1 MAEQMEAS
9 PAVPTNAA
17 DRTSRVNMFRKNG
30 KPTSCEPCR
39 ISKVRCD
46 HVMPICQRCVKKGIS
61 DKCYYHE
68 APLTRVKDR
77 NRVTKPQASSVV
89 RASVSGRRISDVENI
104 LVKYPASSEEKA
116 DGGTTIQNAY
126 LGSTSFL
133 SVFQDTP
140 SGFSSCSVLSPQ
152 VDLGQWG
159 YDAAYT
165 EINLARL
172 LSAFELYEK
181 LIISFYERCNL
192 TIIPMQLIIAPIRTT
207 RAYFDAGGW
216 LQKSRQRELYAKIT
230 QNTARPL
237 QVTGTP
243 SLEGFCSLFSGENI
257 RWEFVGVIFSL
268 AGLSAISD
276 HLLTAT
282 PYPPEDE
289 VPNREAFAKEMA
301 AACNSCSQ
309 LCKRYDNC
317 NDIMVWLQYTYAV
330 LSSDVLGETSH
341 HVYAVLGDLVTD
353 IYGMGLHRH
362 KNPDSD
368 VPFFLSE
375 VRKRLV
381 AATYRTDKN
390 IATFLGRPPRLPYH
404 YCDASLPL
412 DIDDDELFLQGDE
425 LDRVLQKLT
434 HDGWGSE
441 GTSKGKIRPV
451 TAIRMRYFSS
461 IFREKV
467 LRLSLGRK
475 GANFSHDLQETYQ
488 ECKRMLDGVPGWFH
502 YRTNCWETLDSVT
515 CIVSLVIYLECIH
528 TMFQIE
534 RIRCREKQGSIR
546 DLLDSSMQ
554 AVSAVID
561 FTKQGEKK
569 GNKVWKDFAWV
580 FLLYALPTAGVLAIE
595 LHRCTVTET
604 PLSSSAPRSEV
615 VRNLSMIVSWFECTD
630 LPVNATH
637 NTCVEVSK
645 AINKLLDDTL
655 NYQPGT
661 CQRRIGAQQ
670 GVTELAVPSEIPQST
685 TSATPGEDADTA
697 AKNTKPYDLG
707 VPMLHPEPF
716 GNDLTN
722 GISIGTG
729 ESFLTWLDELGMDTS
744 IPEFLL

>member
-1 MAEQMEAS
+1 MEAS

-39 ISKVRCD
+39 IS
-46 HVMPICQRCVKKGIS
+46 
-61 DKCYYHE
+61 KCYYHE

-301 AACNSCSQ
+301 AALHLCSAIVG
-309 LCKRYDNC
+309 C
-317 NDIMVWLQYTYAV
+317 
-330 LSSDVLGETSH
+330 S
-341 HVYAVLGDLVTD
+341 
-353 IYGMGLHRH
+353 
-362 KNPDSD
+362 
-368 VPFFLSE
+368 
-375 VRKRLV
+375 
-381 AATYRTDKN
+381 
-390 IATFLGRPPRLPYH
+390 GRN
-404 YCDASLPL
+404 
-412 DIDDDELFLQGDE
+412 E
-425 LDRVLQKLT
+425 
-434 HDGWGSE
+434 
-441 GTSKGKIRPV
+441 
-451 TAIRMRYFSS
+451 
-461 IFREKV
+461 
-467 LRLSLGRK
+467 
-475 GANFSHDLQETYQ
+475 
-488 ECKRMLDGVPGWFH
+488 
-502 YRTNCWETLDSVT
+502 
-515 CIVSLVIYLECIH
+515 
-528 TMFQIE
+528 
-534 RIRCREKQGSIR
+534 
-546 DLLDSSMQ
+546 
-554 AVSAVID
+554 
-561 FTKQGEKK
+561 
-569 GNKVWKDFAWV
+569 
-580 FLLYALPTAGVLAIE
+580 
-595 LHRCTVTET
+595 
-604 PLSSSAPRSEV
+604 
-615 VRNLSMIVSWFECTD
+615 
-630 LPVNATH
+630 
-637 NTCVEVSK
+637 
-645 AINKLLDDTL
+645 
-655 NYQPGT
+655 
-661 CQRRIGAQQ
+661 
-670 GVTELAVPSEIPQST
+670 
-685 TSATPGEDADTA
+685 
-697 AKNTKPYDLG
+697 
-707 VPMLHPEPF
+707 
-716 GNDLTN
+716 
-722 GISIGTG
+722 
-729 ESFLTWLDELGMDTS
+729 
-744 IPEFLL
+744 